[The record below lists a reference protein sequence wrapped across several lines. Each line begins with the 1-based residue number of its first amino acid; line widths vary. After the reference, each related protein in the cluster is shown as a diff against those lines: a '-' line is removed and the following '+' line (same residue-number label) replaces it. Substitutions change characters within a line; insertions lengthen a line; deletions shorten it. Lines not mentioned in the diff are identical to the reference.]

1 MKDRFHG
8 LYRKDRKVNN
18 SIDEAVVENVAKYL
32 LSLGCDSEGFLYI
45 WENIVEKIKEIE
57 DKNGE

>member
-1 MKDRFHG
+1 
-8 LYRKDRKVNN
+8 VNN